1 MRWWVVLGVGLVV
14 MWLLFDRLASKAI
27 RYG

>member
-1 MRWWVVLGVGLVV
+1 MRWWLVLGVALVV
-14 MWLLFDRLASKAI
+14 LWLAFDRLASKAI